1 MLAFQSKEAMLH
13 ALQHSSVQSHRVKK
27 LKNIPVDALTIADDA
42 NLLEL
47 TGAEMDIDDVLDGR
61 YCLIF

>member
-1 MLAFQSKEAMLH
+1 MLAFQSKDAMLRT
-13 ALQHSSVQSHRVKK
+13 LQHNSVQSHRVKK
-27 LKNIPVDALTIADDA
+27 LKNIPVDALIPDNA

-47 TGAEMDIDDVLDGR
+47 TSAEMDIDDVDGR